1 MNSKKILISA
11 AAAGFLFC
19 GCQNQGGAPGAQM
32 VPMPVGNNSGS
43 REVSVIPQA
52 IPGTPRYMNNG
63 TTGGYAPSNVQAQLK
78 IDVKDSTREVKVI
91 RDNAD
96 PFVITKP
103 YTLKYADP
111 YAVRSYLEA
120 AVGSRSIS
128 ASPAQVMAVKMNDG
142 TGVVLVSAE
151 EYRFK
156 DSKAGKGIDNIIK
169 SLDRKGLSYA
179 PDAGVYV
186 YFPRISRAANL
197 RSMLLKVG
205 SHELD
210 PQFVVAPSCIMVD
223 GELNA
228 LLVKAPEWSWKEMH
242 KLLQKYDRAIPEVKI
257 SYRVLEI
264 YAENDDRIGVDFQ
277 SWKNNEGVDF
287 FSAGMTSRR
296 NWGTFFTSGVHDNG
310 WNRTSYWNFNP
321 KWNTRYLDFMTS
333 IGKAKC
339 LARGTI
345 VAQNR
350 RASRIAVNTGF
361 FYDRTYYTAGATT
374 IAEGTGEFAYADLN
388 PDAIMREGINKILPY
403 QELAGIY
410 AKVGKDNPSALAES
424 LIGAM
429 PEKFLQH
436 ITYTQRVMGIQT
448 GTSLYGDVLS
458 QLTRTQKKL
467 LTPQVAAKIAA
478 EKAPQMAAE
487 KVTAALTQMGLQPG
501 TPMFEQYYKAQY
513 DAAYEACYEGI
524 YAEAEKQVKDGMKIL
539 GTSELSKY
547 IGGYVNESGNW
558 VAPGYYNGYTNRD
571 QASSSPGIIHG
582 WLQYPMVQD
591 GFKFDLEVVPVVT
604 GKAAKLRFELD
615 SISLLGW
622 NSDGSAR
629 TSKSGT
635 STTVQIGYEPQE
647 FVIGGLRKSESVRGN
662 AGLPFFKDL
671 PIIGRLFSTETE
683 SIKQSQL
690 VLIAK
695 VELSNPDDKMGAE
708 VQEEVGKIIK
718 QVNKGIKSP
727 IGNMLFQQY
736 LLDEDRPDR
745 EKRLDRLSDTI
756 TDKYREHR

>member
-1 MNSKKILISA
+1 MNSKTILFSA

-19 GCQNQGGAPGAQM
+19 GCQNQGHLPVAQM
-32 VPMPVGNNSGS
+32 VPMPVNNGGS
-43 REVSVIPQA
+43 REVSIVPQA
-52 IPGTPRYMNNG
+52 IPGTPRYVNNG

-91 RDNAD
+91 RDNTD

-103 YTLKYADP
+103 YTLKNADP

-120 AVGSRSIS
+120 AVGARSIS
-128 ASPAQVMAVKMNDG
+128 ANPAQVMAVKMADG
-142 TGVVLVSAE
+142 TGIVLVSAE

-156 DSKAGKGIDNIIK
+156 DSKAGKGIDSIIK

-179 PDAGVYV
+179 PEAGVYV

-197 RSMLLKVG
+197 RDMLLKVG

-210 PQFVVAPSCIMVD
+210 PQFAVAPSCIVVD

-228 LLVKAPEWSWKEMH
+228 LLVKAPAWSWREMQ

-296 NWGTFFTSGVHDNG
+296 NWGTFFTSGVHENG

-339 LARGTI
+339 LARGVL

-350 RASRIAVNTGF
+350 RSTQVQVGSGF

-374 IAEGTGEFAYADLN
+374 IAEGTTEFAYADLN
-388 PDAIMREGINKILPY
+388 PDAIMREGINKIMPY
-403 QELAGIY
+403 QDL
-410 AKVGKDNPSALAES
+410 VGLYSAVARDNPSSLSES
-424 LIGAM
+424 LIAAM

-436 ITYTQRVMGIQT
+436 VTYTQRVMGIQT
-448 GTSLYGDVLS
+448 GTSIYGDVLS
-458 QLTRTQKKL
+458 QLNRTQKGVILNQTIPVKAA
-467 LTPQVAAKIAA
+467 QEAAKIAA
-478 EKAPQMAAE
+478 ENAAPYAGTPAYETAYKTAYDTAYPQVLSQ
-487 KVTAALTQMGLQPG
+487 VTAAM
-501 TPMFEQYYKAQY
+501 
-513 DAAYEACYEGI
+513 
-524 YAEAEKQVKDGMKIL
+524 KDGMKVL
-539 GTSELSKY
+539 DTSALSKY
-547 IGGYVNESGNW
+547 IGGWVNSDGNW
-558 VAPGYYNGYTNRD
+558 VAPGYYNGYYNRD
-571 QASSSPGIIHG
+571 QAGSSPGIIHG
-582 WLQYPMVQD
+582 WLQYPMVTD
-591 GFKFDLEVVPVVT
+591 GFKFDLKVRPVVT

-615 SISLLGW
+615 SVSLLGW

-635 STTVQIGYEPQE
+635 ATTVQVGLEPQE
-647 FVIGGLRKSESVRGN
+647 FVIGGLRKSESVRGT
-662 AGLPFFKDL
+662 AGLPFLKDL
-671 PIIGRLFSTETE
+671 PFIGRLVSTETE

-690 VLIAK
+690 VLIAR

-736 LLDEDRPDR
+736 LLDEDRADR
-745 EKRLDRLSDTI
+745 VKRLDRLSDTI

>member
-1 MNSKKILISA
+1 MNSKTILFSA

-19 GCQNQGGAPGAQM
+19 GCQNQGHLPVAQM
-32 VPMPVGNNSGS
+32 VPMPVNNGSS
-43 REVSVIPQA
+43 REVSIIPQA
-52 IPGTPRYMNNG
+52 IPGTPRYVNNG
-63 TTGGYAPSNVQAQLK
+63 TTGSYAPSNVQAQLK
-78 IDVKDSTREVKVI
+78 IDVKDSTNEVKVI
-91 RDNAD
+91 RDNTD

-103 YTLKYADP
+103 YTLKNADP

-120 AVGSRSIS
+120 AVGARSIS
-128 ASPAQVMAVKMNDG
+128 ANPAQVMAVKMADG
-142 TGVVLVSAE
+142 TGIVLVSAE

-156 DSKAGKGIDNIIK
+156 DSKAGKGIDSIIK

-179 PDAGVYV
+179 PEAGVYV

-197 RSMLLKVG
+197 RDMLLKVG

-210 PQFVVAPSCIMVD
+210 PQFAVAPSCIVVD

-228 LLVKAPEWSWKEMH
+228 LLVKAPAWSWREMQ

-287 FSAGMTSRR
+287 FSVGLTGRR
-296 NWGTFFTSGVHDNG
+296 NWGTFFTSGVQDNG

-339 LARGTI
+339 LARGVL

-350 RASRIAVNTGF
+350 RSSRIQVGSGF

-374 IAEGTGEFAYADLN
+374 IAEGTTEFAYLDLN
-388 PDAIMREGINKILPY
+388 PDAILREGINKIMPY
-403 QELAGIY
+403 QDLAALY
-410 AKVGKDNPSALAES
+410 STVGKANGSLAEQ
-424 LIGAM
+424 LIGSN
-429 PEKFLQH
+429 PDQFLQP
-436 ITYTQRVMGIQT
+436 ITYTQRVMGTQS
-448 GTSLYGDVLS
+448 GTAILGDVLGILS
-458 QLTRTQKKL
+458 DEQKAL
-467 LTPQVAAKIAA
+467 VQQQTLNAVLSSLPAGTPAAYVEAAKAQVAAQFA
-478 EKAPQMAAE
+478 
-487 KVTAALTQMGLQPG
+487 TL
-501 TPMFEQYYKAQY
+501 
-513 DAAYEACYEGI
+513 D
-524 YAEAEKQVKDGMKIL
+524 
-539 GTSELSKY
+539 TSALSKW
-547 IGGYVNESGNW
+547 IGGYMAPVTGYDSNGQPVTVDKTW
-558 VAPGYYNGYTNRD
+558 VAPGYYNGWTNRN
-571 QASSSPGIIHG
+571 QMSSSPGIIHG
-582 WLQYPMVQD
+582 WLQYPMVAD
-591 GFKFDLEVVPVVT
+591 GFKFDLKVRPEVT

-615 SISLLGW
+615 SVSLLGW

-635 STTVQIGYEPQE
+635 ATTVQVGLEPQE
-647 FVIGGLRKSESVRGN
+647 FVIGGLRKSESVRGT
-662 AGLPFFKDL
+662 AGLPFLKDL
-671 PIIGRLFSTETE
+671 PFIGRLFSTETE

-690 VLIAK
+690 VLIAR
-695 VELSNPDDKMGAE
+695 VELSTPNDKMGAE

-736 LLDEDRPDR
+736 LLDEDRADR
-745 EKRLDRLSDTI
+745 VKRLDRLSDTI

>member
-1 MNSKKILISA
+1 MNSKTILFSA

-19 GCQNQGGAPGAQM
+19 GCQNQGHLPVAQM
-32 VPMPVGNNSGS
+32 VPMPVNNGGS
-43 REVSVIPQA
+43 REVSIVPQA
-52 IPGTPRYMNNG
+52 IPGTPRYVNNG

-91 RDNAD
+91 RDNTD

-103 YTLKYADP
+103 YTLKNADP

-120 AVGSRSIS
+120 AVGARSIS
-128 ASPAQVMAVKMNDG
+128 ANPAQVMAVKMADG
-142 TGVVLVSAE
+142 TGIVLVSAE

-156 DSKAGKGIDNIIK
+156 DSKAGKGIDSIIK

-179 PDAGVYV
+179 PEAGVYV

-197 RSMLLKVG
+197 RDMLLKVG

-210 PQFVVAPSCIMVD
+210 PQFAVAPSCIVVD

-228 LLVKAPEWSWKEMH
+228 LLVKAPAWSWREMQ

-296 NWGTFFTSGVHDNG
+296 NWGTFFTSGVHENG

-339 LARGTI
+339 LARGVL

-350 RASRIAVNTGF
+350 RSTQVQVGSGF

-374 IAEGTGEFAYADLN
+374 IAEGTTEFAYADLN
-388 PDAIMREGINKILPY
+388 PDAIMREGINKIMPY
-403 QELAGIY
+403 QDL
-410 AKVGKDNPSALAES
+410 VGLYSAVARDNPSSLSES
-424 LIGAM
+424 LIAAM

-436 ITYTQRVMGIQT
+436 VTYTQRVMGIQT
-448 GTSLYGDVLS
+448 GTSIYGDVLS
-458 QLTRTQKKL
+458 QLNRTQKGVILNQTIPVKAA
-467 LTPQVAAKIAA
+467 QEAAKIAA
-478 EKAPQMAAE
+478 ENAAPYAGTPAYETAYKAAYDTAYPQVLSQ
-487 KVTAALTQMGLQPG
+487 VTAAM
-501 TPMFEQYYKAQY
+501 
-513 DAAYEACYEGI
+513 
-524 YAEAEKQVKDGMKIL
+524 KDGMKVL
-539 GTSELSKY
+539 DTSALSKY
-547 IGGYVNESGNW
+547 IGGWVNSDGNW
-558 VAPGYYNGYTNRD
+558 VAPGYYNGYYNRD
-571 QASSSPGIIHG
+571 QAGSSPGIIHG
-582 WLQYPMVQD
+582 WLQYPMVTD
-591 GFKFDLEVVPVVT
+591 GFKFDLKVRPVVT

-615 SISLLGW
+615 SVSLLGW

-635 STTVQIGYEPQE
+635 ATTVQVGLEPQE
-647 FVIGGLRKSESVRGN
+647 FVIGGLRKSESVRGT
-662 AGLPFFKDL
+662 AGLPFLKDL
-671 PIIGRLFSTETE
+671 PLIGRLVSTETE

-695 VELSNPDDKMGAE
+695 VELSSPDDKMGAD

-736 LLDEDRPDR
+736 LLDEDRADR
-745 EKRLDRLSDTI
+745 VKRLDRLSDTI

>member
-1 MNSKKILISA
+1 MNSKTILFSA

-19 GCQNQGGAPGAQM
+19 GCQNQGHLPVAQM
-32 VPMPVGNNSGS
+32 VPMPVNNGGS
-43 REVSVIPQA
+43 REVSIVPQA
-52 IPGTPRYMNNG
+52 IPGTPRYVNNG

-91 RDNAD
+91 RDNTD

-103 YTLKYADP
+103 YTLKNADP

-120 AVGSRSIS
+120 AVGARSIS
-128 ASPAQVMAVKMNDG
+128 ANPAQVMAVKMADG
-142 TGVVLVSAE
+142 TGIVLVSAE

-156 DSKAGKGIDNIIK
+156 DSKAGKGIDSIIK

-179 PDAGVYV
+179 PEAGVYV

-197 RSMLLKVG
+197 RDMLLKVG

-210 PQFVVAPSCIMVD
+210 PQFAVAPSCIVVD

-228 LLVKAPEWSWKEMH
+228 LLVKAPAWSWREMQ

-296 NWGTFFTSGVHDNG
+296 NWGTFFTSGVHENG

-339 LARGTI
+339 LARGVL

-350 RASRIAVNTGF
+350 RSTQVQVGSGF

-374 IAEGTGEFAYADLN
+374 IAEGTTEFAYADLN
-388 PDAIMREGINKILPY
+388 PDAIMREGINKIMPY
-403 QELAGIY
+403 QDL
-410 AKVGKDNPSALAES
+410 VGLYSAVARDNPSSLSES
-424 LIGAM
+424 LIAAM

-436 ITYTQRVMGIQT
+436 VTYTQRVMGIQT
-448 GTSLYGDVLS
+448 GTSIYGDVLS
-458 QLTRTQKKL
+458 QLNRTQKGVILNQTIPVKAA
-467 LTPQVAAKIAA
+467 QEAAKIAA
-478 EKAPQMAAE
+478 ENAAPYAGTPAYETAYKAAYDTAYPQVLSQ
-487 KVTAALTQMGLQPG
+487 VTAAM
-501 TPMFEQYYKAQY
+501 
-513 DAAYEACYEGI
+513 
-524 YAEAEKQVKDGMKIL
+524 KDGMKVL
-539 GTSELSKY
+539 DTSALSKY
-547 IGGYVNESGNW
+547 IGGWVNSDGNW
-558 VAPGYYNGYTNRD
+558 VAPGYYNGYYNRD
-571 QASSSPGIIHG
+571 QAGSSPGIIHG
-582 WLQYPMVQD
+582 WLQYPMVTD
-591 GFKFDLEVVPVVT
+591 GFKFDLKVRPVVT

-615 SISLLGW
+615 SVSLLGW

-635 STTVQIGYEPQE
+635 ATTVQVGLEPQE
-647 FVIGGLRKSESVRGN
+647 FVIGGLRKSESVRGT
-662 AGLPFFKDL
+662 AGLPFLKDL
-671 PIIGRLFSTETE
+671 PFIGRLVSTETE

-736 LLDEDRPDR
+736 LLDEDRADR
-745 EKRLDRLSDTI
+745 VKRLDRLSDTI